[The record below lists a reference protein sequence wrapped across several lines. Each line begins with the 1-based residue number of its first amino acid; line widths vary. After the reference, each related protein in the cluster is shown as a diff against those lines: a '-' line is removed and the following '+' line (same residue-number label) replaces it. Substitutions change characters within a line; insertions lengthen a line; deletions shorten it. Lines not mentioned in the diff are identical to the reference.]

1 MIAYHSLQFAV
12 FFLVVFVLY
21 YTIPKKTQWWLL
33 LVASVYFYWTASGAL
48 ILWLLLSAG
57 LVWIAGLGLERIAA
71 DGSAQIK
78 AGKGILTKEEKTK
91 IKEAIKCKKKAVLI
105 ATLLFV
111 VGILLILKYANF
123 FGGNISKVLQVAGIS
138 VAMPTFSFV
147 LPLGISYYTLQAA
160 GYLLDIYYNRY
171 GAERNPIKIVL
182 FLMYFP
188 HIMQGPI
195 SKYNELS
202 EHLFAPHKADYDQI
216 MFGFQRVLWGCM
228 KKLIIA
234 DRAAIFVNEV
244 FGAYGKHGGL
254 AIFIA
259 NLLYILQIYAEFSGC
274 MDIIGGASQ
283 ALGIPLVE
291 NFERPFFSKSVAEF
305 WRRWHISLGRWL
317 RDYVFYPL
325 NMSKSLMRLGKKCR
339 TALPGQLGKCFS
351 LYIAMLVLW
360 FVTGF
365 WHGASWKY
373 VVYGLYYGMIIIM
386 GMQLEPTYQRIIEKL
401 QINISCRGWKLWQML
416 RTFFAVFFGM
426 LLFRAESLRT
436 AGKMVLTMVTELQM
450 SKLFDGSLL
459 GLGINYAD
467 FIILGMG
474 TLIMFLVSLLQ
485 EKGIRI
491 RSFLADRAIWLRWLV
506 YLTALFVLLVY
517 GAYGHGYDASDFIYG
532 QF

>member
-12 FFLVVFVLY
+12 FFFVVFVLY
-21 YTIPKKTQWWLL
+21 YTIPKKAQWWLL
-33 LVASVYFYWTASGAL
+33 LAASVYFYWVASGTL
-48 ILWLLLSAG
+48 ILWLLASAG
-57 LVWIAGLGLERIAA
+57 LVWIAGLRLERIATE
-71 DGSAQIK
+71 GSTRIK
-78 AGKGILTKEEKTK
+78 AGKGILSKEEKAQ
-91 IKEAIKCKKKAVLI
+91 IKETVKRKKKAVLI

-111 VGILLILKYANF
+111 VGILLVLKYANF
-123 FGGNISKVLQVAGIS
+123 FGGNINKVLQIAGALAAI
-138 VAMPTFSFV
+138 PNFSFV
-147 LPLGISYYTLQAA
+147 LPLGISYYTLQAV

-171 GAERNPIKIVL
+171 GAEKNPVKIVL

-188 HIMQGPI
+188 QIMQGPI

-202 EHLFAPHKADYDQI
+202 EHLFAPHKADYEQI

-228 KKLIIA
+228 KKMIIA
-234 DRAAIFVNEV
+234 DRAAILVNEV
-244 FGAYGKHGGL
+244 FGSYAEQGGVV
-254 AIFIA
+254 IVVA

-283 ALGIPLVE
+283 VLGIPLVE

-325 NMSKSLMRLGKKCR
+325 NMSKSLMRLGKKTR
-339 TALPGQLGKCFS
+339 TVIPGQLGKCFS

-365 WHGASWKY
+365 WHGASWRY
-373 VVYGLYYGMIIIM
+373 VAYGLYYGMIIIM
-386 GMQLEPTYQRIIEKL
+386 GMQLEPTYHRIIERF
-401 QINISCRGWKLWQML
+401 QINTARFSWRLWQML
-416 RTFFAVFFGM
+416 RTFFVVFWGM
-426 LLFRAESLRT
+426 MLFRAESLK
-436 AGKMVLTMVTELQM
+436 AAVKMALKVVTDLQIW
-450 SKLFDGSLL
+450 KLFDYSLLDLGLAWEDFCIL
-459 GLGINYAD
+459 GLG
-467 FIILGMG
+467 
-474 TLIMFLVSLLQ
+474 TLAMFVVSLLQ

-491 RSFLADRAIWLRWLV
+491 RRTLADQALWLRWTV

-517 GAYGHGYDASDFIYG
+517 GAYGHGYNASDFIYG